1 MFHNRAVLIVFV
13 ALGCLLAGTLTTPAQ
28 QSPTDDV
35 VITALDSRAGRFLEA
50 VSLGDTERAYADLLA
65 GGRLAQQKEAVAN
78 LVEKTSQLR
87 TLYGK
92 YQSFERIATER
103 VGQDLVLLTYLY
115 KSVDFPV
122 VWHFA
127 FYRGTVATSEA
138 LPQSDG
144 WRAVEVRFDT
154 NLEALGQQRSVA
166 LAR

>member
-1 MFHNRAVLIVFV
+1 MLHARAVLIVFV
-13 ALGCLLAGTLTTPAQ
+13 AIGCLLAGTLATTAQ
-28 QSPTDDV
+28 QSAPDDV

-65 GGRLAQQKEAVAN
+65 GGRLSQQKEAVAT

-103 VGQDLVLLTYLY
+103 VGKDLVLMTFLY
-115 KSVDFPV
+115 KSADFPV

-127 FYRGTVATSEA
+127 FYHGAATTSES
-138 LPQSDG
+138 LPQTDG
-144 WRAVEVRFDT
+144 WRAIEVRFDT
-154 NLEALGQQRSVA
+154 NLEALGQQRSMV